1 MKKLILI
8 LMVGA
13 CFTQT
18 YEDVVILKNGSE
30 IHGIIIEEKP
40 NVYIKIQS
48 GDNIFVYQLDEIELI
63 RKELKINEGD
73 IRNIYLTIGA
83 GLITNKNINFGHLTL
98 DLGFTKNVSLFVAG
112 GFPTVIGGGLCI
124 QQNRSGSGINFTAG
138 TGFNILSEGL
148 DIIGTMGYQ
157 FRIPNSRAF
166 GIVGIAGGVVDVTW
180 GAYPYIWP
188 VLSFE
193 YRI

>member
-48 GDNIFVYQLDEIELI
+48 GDNLFVYQMDEIELI
-63 RKELKINEGD
+63 RKELKMNEGD
-73 IRNIYLTIGA
+73 FRNIYLTMGA
-83 GLITNKNINFGHLTL
+83 GFITNKNLNIDHLTL
-98 DLGFTKNVSLFVAG
+98 DLAFTKN
-112 GFPTVIGGGLCI
+112 I
-124 QQNRSGSGINFTAG
+124 
-138 TGFNILSEGL
+138 
-148 DIIGTMGYQ
+148 
-157 FRIPNSRAF
+157 
-166 GIVGIAGGVVDVTW
+166 
-180 GAYPYIWP
+180 
-188 VLSFE
+188 
-193 YRI
+193 